1 MTQIRFKT
9 TRKIVLKEI
18 RVGTPIKTVTAGS
31 FGINNLGGVNTSGR
45 TTGTL
50 LAFNQTT
57 GNYEPVQLTGDSNH
71 FITFDSGGN
80 PDTLQINFTNDSIS
94 GSLIPKLDSAFDLG
108 SSTKKWK
115 DLFLSG
121 STITLGDLTI
131 ASTGGGIEVKD
142 SDGNVLLQNL
152 KYISVGGDSDILS
165 YDSATSTFTFN
176 DSDIARTDEI
186 ETFHKGVTFADSA
199 TFSSNVSVAGNLS
212 ITGDLSY
219 DDVSADSAVF
229 SGSVAIG
236 NNLTADSAT
245 IPTIATTTINADQQF
260 TDSATITNLANST
273 LTAKV
278 ITNTTLA
285 TDSATIGNVAVT
297 TQLTGNQ
304 ANFDSVASNTL
315 HSTAISSQTLS
326 ADSGDIRQLSVDF
339 INADSAFLDSAT
351 ITNLSTTQITL
362 SQMTLDSATVNNL
375 NVDSSDIRQ
384 VSTEFIN
391 FDSAFGDSATITN
404 IANSV
409 LTGKTATLDSATI
422 GNIAITN
429 AVISSG
435 DSATITNIAN
445 TQLTGS
451 QATLDS
457 ATITKLNVDS
467 SDIDHLSTEAINF
480 DSATGDSA
488 TITSIANSTFTGK
501 VITGTNVAF
510 DSATITN
517 VAIATQLTGD
527 QASFDSVATNT
538 LHATNLSVD
547 SGDIRQLSVDFI
559 NADSATFDSATIGT
573 LAVGTLNIDA
583 IDIGDSATFTNIA
596 TTQITGSQATFDS
609 ATISGIQLASNNTIT
624 TSGDITTTGK
634 IYFAN
639 VFSTEGDLPSASTY
653 HGMFAHV
660 HATGKGY
667 FAHGGAWHQLLDKS
681 SANDSATIT
690 NLANSVLTA
699 KAITN
704 TTLVGDSATITNIAN
719 SVLTAKAITGTSA
732 NIDSATIGNIA
743 ITNAVI
749 SSGDS
754 ATFTNL
760 ANTQFTGSQATID
773 SADIG
778 NLKVTGITN
787 LDSTSATVIDFDNNI
802 LDSSPY
808 QEGRVWYDKK
818 FKALAYYSDDSNVI
832 HELGLEEHQKVYN
845 NTGATILKGKPLYFS
860 GNYTAGDVD
869 VPTVGLA
876 DATDEN
882 KYNAQGLAAADIPNG
897 AYGYCIIAGQLSG
910 VDTTGLSASQNF
922 FVGLGP
928 GLVQNASPLYP
939 NYPMCLGWVVSSATD
954 GILLVNQQNHSVSS
968 FRVRTSAHVGTN
980 LQVDGDLTVLGST
993 TSVSS
998 ADLTAGTPM
1007 FRLNEGNAIG
1017 EAGTTFSGTG
1027 LDDAFYSGF
1036 FKGTAN
1042 QTYYV
1047 RIDGVGTGPGG
1058 VDTFEVALGND
1069 STFTSPT
1076 ETKTPITGNDQL
1088 IHSVDNISIKFGA
1101 TTGHDS
1107 GDRWSGTAGPINV
1120 DTGFFSNRNTGS
1132 SGVGFTY
1139 VGIYYDV
1146 SDNKWK
1152 LIDEYDSNPT
1162 GAINEGDASYSKGT
1176 LVLDTVEGNVTGN
1189 LTGTVQTGN
1198 QPNITA
1204 VGTLTSLAVS
1214 NGLTADSGDIRQLST
1229 DFINTDSAFMDSATI
1244 TNLASTQLT
1253 GSQATIDSADI
1264 RILTGDSAV
1273 FSSAITTPKI
1283 INPNFTFDSNRFSVG
1298 GTGILDFI
1306 SSGNFRMGINKSA
1319 NIGSEGV
1326 LSTHALAVKGDAY
1339 FLDRSAGFS
1348 IELIPDTDPVVFR
1361 ADNRTGAAFAGI
1373 DFKLGNGNSALDQ
1386 TVMKLSTSGMELKGD
1401 LSRTSG
1407 DMTFDMPANI
1417 VLDADGGSIKLSD
1430 GGTQF
1435 GELLNSSSDFLI
1447 DAKVQ
1452 DKDIKFR
1459 GNDGGSV
1466 ITALTLDMSEAGKA
1480 TFNDMV
1486 VAPKADIDSADIRQL
1501 TTEFIHGDSA
1511 VFDSATITNLAVG
1524 TLNIDTINIGDSATF
1539 TNIAVSTALN
1549 TNSLIVDTFTIDNA
1563 TIETSGDMSLK
1574 AGGDDFNIINSSN
1587 TIAVIKTDNNDLTIQ
1602 NNLNDKDFKLKG
1614 YDADGGGLITAL
1626 QIDYSDAGRALFSGT
1641 VDIGGTA
1648 ITRTGD
1654 LTLDVSGD
1662 IVLDAGGENIK
1673 FHDDGTEVGQID
1685 MGSQNLT
1692 IRSSV
1697 SDKDTI
1703 FVGNDGG
1710 SEITAMTIDYSE
1722 GGKVGIGTASPAQL
1736 LEVSGNGAKSRF
1748 TRTGSA
1754 GAVMEFVSGS
1764 TSSGT
1769 ITVNG
1774 SGVLGLGGGSREGD
1788 ITIDASGNVVT
1799 SSLRVGNFNV
1809 DSADVITISKNA
1821 LSTGS
1826 PDALTYDSAAGQ
1838 FALNANHVMA
1848 LIQTVD
1854 SNGSG
1859 LNADTLEGQAGS
1871 HYRINVYNASGT
1883 LLN

>member
-1 MTQIRFKT
+1 MT
-9 TRKIVLKEI
+9 TRKIVLKKVK
-18 RVGTPIKTVTAGS
+18 VGTPIKTVTAGS
-31 FGINNLGGVNTSGR
+31 FGINNLGGVNTTGRVSGS
-45 TTGTL
+45 L
-50 LAFNQTT
+50 LAFNQSS
-57 GNYEPVQLTGDSNH
+57 GNFEPVTLTGDSNH
-71 FITFDSGGN
+71 FLTFDSSST

-121 STITLGDLTI
+121 STITLGDLKI
-131 ASTGGGIEVKD
+131 QSTGGGIEVKD
-142 SDGNVLLQNL
+142 SDGNTLLQNI
-152 KYISVGGDSDILS
+152 KYITVNGDTDILA
-165 YDSATSTFTFN
+165 YDSNTSTFTFN

-391 FDSAFGDSATITN
+391 FDSAFGDSATVTNLATTQLTVANANIDSANITN
-404 IANSV
+404 LS
-409 LTGKTATLDSATI
+409 S
-422 GNIAITN
+422 TN
-429 AVISSG
+429 FTMSSG

-583 IDIGDSATFTNIA
+583 IDIGDSASFTNLA
-596 TTQITGSQATFDS
+596 VAQLTGSQATFDS
-609 ATISGIQLASNNTIT
+609 ATVTKINVDSA
-624 TSGDITTTGK
+624 DIDH
-634 IYFAN
+634 
-639 VFSTEGDLPSASTY
+639 FSTENINFDS
-653 HGMFAHV
+653 
-660 HATGKGY
+660 ATG
-667 FAHGGAWHQLLDKS
+667 
-681 SANDSATIT
+681 DSATIT
-690 NLANSVLTA
+690 NIANSTLTAKVITNTTLVGDSATITNIANDVLTA

-704 TTLVGDSATITNIAN
+704 TTQVGDSATITNIAN

-845 NTGATILKGKPLYFS
+845 NTGATLLKGKPLYFS
-860 GNYTAGDVD
+860 GNYVAGDVD

-882 KYNAQGLAAADIPNG
+882 AYNAQGLAAADIPNG

-910 VDTTGLSASQNF
+910 VDTTGLSANTNF

-1076 ETKTPITGNDQL
+1076 ETKTAITGNDQL
-1088 IHSVDNISIKFGA
+1088 IHSTDNISIKFSA

-1107 GDRWSGTAGPINV
+1107 SDRWSGTAGPINV
-1120 DTGFFSNRNTGS
+1120 DTGFFSNRNTGG

-1189 LTGTVQTGN
+1189 LTGTIQTGN

-1204 VGTLTSLAVS
+1204 VGTLTSLAVA
-1214 NGLTADSGDIRQLST
+1214 NGFSADSGDIRQLST

-1244 TNLASTQLT
+1244 TNLANDVLT
-1253 GSQATIDSADI
+1253 AKAITNTSQV
-1264 RILTGDSAV
+1264 GDSATITNIASNSINTNSLIV
-1273 FSSAITTPKI
+1273 DDFTVDGSTITNASSNDVLI
-1283 INPNFTFDSNRFSVG
+1283 D
-1298 GTGILDFI
+1298 
-1306 SSGNFRMGINKSA
+1306 A
-1319 NIGSEGV
+1319 N
-1326 LSTHALAVKGDAY
+1326 
-1339 FLDRSAGFS
+1339 
-1348 IELIPDTDPVVFR
+1348 
-1361 ADNRTGAAFAGI
+1361 AGI
-1373 DFKLGNGNSALDQ
+1373 
-1386 TVMKLSTSGMELKGD
+1386 
-1401 LSRTSG
+1401 
-1407 DMTFDMPANI
+1407 I
-1417 VLDADGGSIKLSD
+1417 LDADDNGTISFRD
-1430 GGTQF
+1430 GGTRY
-1435 GELLNSSSDFLI
+1435 GVVEKSSNDFHI
-1447 DAKVQ
+1447 Q
-1452 DKDIKFR
+1452 SMI
-1459 GNDGGSV
+1459 NDGDFKILGKDGSST
-1466 ITALTLDMSEAGKA
+1466 ITALTLDMSEAGDA
-1480 TFNDMV
+1480 TFNRNVKLVDDGQIV
-1486 VAPKADIDSADIRQL
+1486 FGTGSDANIKHDGNNTKFTHTGTGGLYIGADTFALQNGTHDENFIVMSDNSSVELYENNVKRLETSIYGVTVTGTVNADSSTLTNLTVDSADIRQL
-1501 TTEFIHGDSA
+1501 SVDFINADSA
-1511 VFDSATITNLAVG
+1511 FLDSATITTLAVG
-1524 TLNIDTINIGDSATF
+1524 TLNIDNINIGDSATF

-1549 TNSLIVDTFTIDNA
+1549 TNQLIVDDITIDGSSIADAGDFSLDIEGDITFDANGGNVKLSDDGLLFT
-1563 TIETSGDMSLK
+1563 TISRD
-1574 AGGDDFNIINSSN
+1574 AAN
-1587 TIAVIKTDNNDLTIQ
+1587 TVIKVNQ
-1602 NNLNDKDFKLKG
+1602 
-1614 YDADGGGLITAL
+1614 
-1626 QIDYSDAGRALFSGT
+1626 SD
-1641 VDIGGTA
+1641 
-1648 ITRTGD
+1648 GD
-1654 LTLDVSGD
+1654 L
-1662 IVLDAGGENIK
+1662 VLK
-1673 FHDDGTEVGQID
+1673 
-1685 MGSQNLT
+1685 
-1692 IRSSV
+1692 
-1697 SDKDTI
+1697 
-1703 FVGNDGG
+1703 GNDGG
-1710 SEITAMTIDYSE
+1710 SEITALTLDMSE
-1722 GGKVGIGTASPAQL
+1722 AGEATFNSHINLPDNARIKVGAGDDLQIYHDGSNSIISDEGTGGLFLRGTNTVDIQSAL
-1736 LEVSGNGAKSRF
+1736 GHNYIKS
-1748 TRTGSA
+1748 TISA
-1754 GAVMEFVSGS
+1754 GTKIYFDNAEKFET
-1764 TSSGT
+1764 TSYGANITGT
-1769 ITVNG
+1769 LT
-1774 SGVLGLGGGSREGD
+1774 
-1788 ITIDASGNVVT
+1788 
-1799 SSLRVGNFNV
+1799 VGNLNV
-1809 DSADVITISKNA
+1809 DSADIIKIARDNISGRNGLAYNSSTGVFDLDSANTITSVKNA

-1848 LIQTVD
+1848 LIQTID

-1859 LNADTLEGQAGS
+1859 LNADTLDGQSGS